1 MARWC
6 VIQMRTPDLDCHSE
20 GLRTSFWK
28 EIGEAT
34 GGLQG
39 DPHADEGSEPPKE

>member
-6 VIQMRTPDLDCHSE
+6 VIQMRTPDLDCHS
-20 GLRTSFWK
+20 GLRTSSWK
-28 EIGEAT
+28 ETGEAT
-34 GGLQG
+34 GGLRG